1 MGLLDQNYQDQ
12 RLKKKVK
19 PAIQGGGPNY
29 LGKEEEVT
37 VPKRWLS
44 DPDHVVAELAYI
56 TPREKK
62 ILLDIDLYGSLN
74 GTPNSGPGG
83 IPSLQ
88 GDMGSVGGGNNNGG
102 NNNGGGGGRQDTE
115 SQYGGDY
122 SYDSSQNVSDRDQQY
137 GGGSTNDRPTIA
149 DVTGDTLPGSYGAVD
164 PDPEIDTPTSE
175 RQDTITSFSKNLQ
188 ANIRANPFS
197 ILTPTSTLLGTALQT
212 AKARSLMGLGFN
224 LSTGYGGDG
233 GGDDV
238 NFGGDGDLSREQV
251 NELVSYAP
259 YLMSDTVAPE
269 SMISE
274 YFSNMPLN
282 SISSNLQTDY
292 NNAKNSINSILGITP
307 VSQQFGYSTQ
317 PYGST
322 NGTNLMNNLLN
333 IDYLRT
339 QGLI

>member
-1 MGLLDQNYQDQ
+1 MNSSNKKLKRYAEILNDAAPKGEFLAFINPQESELLKKNGALGLLTDF
-12 RLKKKVK
+12 
-19 PAIQGGGPNY
+19 
-29 LGKEEEVT
+29 
-37 VPKRWLS
+37 
-44 DPDHVVAELAYI
+44 
-56 TPREKK
+56 
-62 ILLDIDLYGSLN
+62 
-74 GTPNSGPGG
+74 G
-83 IPSLQ
+83 IPSYR
-88 GDMGSVGGGNNNGG
+88 GDDAYGGGSSSSSSSSSGG
-102 NNNGGGGGRQDTE
+102 GDGGGRESYGGGG
-115 SQYGGDY
+115 
-122 SYDSSQNVSDRDQQY
+122 QY
-137 GGGSTNDRPTIA
+137 GGGSTSTSTGGGGDGYTPPDRPTIA
-149 DVTGDTLPGSYGAVD
+149 DVTGTELPGTYGAVD
-164 PDPEIDTPTSE
+164 PGDAGDWSVNKDTGELEFSPSD
-175 RQDTITSFSKNLQ
+175 DTITSFSKNLQ

-212 AKARSLMGLGFN
+212 AKARDLMGLGFN

-269 SMISE
+269 SMVSK

-292 NNAKNSINSILGITP
+292 NNAKNNISSILGVTP
-307 VSQQFGYSTQ
+307 LSQQFGYSTQ
-317 PYGST
+317 PYGSL
-322 NGTNLMNNLLN
+322 NNTNLMNNILN